1 MLNDRVTPTLEDVS
15 KRAGVSTAT
24 VSRCLNAPDRVA
36 DATRERVMKAVADLG
51 YTPNFAA
58 RVMAAKRTNTI
69 GAIVPTMEN
78 AIFARGIQAF
88 QEELYRAGYTLLVAS
103 AGYRPEMEEAQIRT
117 MVARGADALLLIGHE
132 RSDAIYDYL
141 ATQRVPVVIAWSYD
155 PDRPQ
160 VSVGFD
166 NRQAMREIAEAVLR
180 LGHRRLG
187 VISGRK
193 AGNDR
198 VRLRLEGIAEA
209 ASGFG
214 IDAATVRIVEKDY
227 GIESGASAF
236 DELVATLP
244 APTAIICVN
253 DVLAAGVLRR
263 AQARGYDVPAEMSIT
278 GFDDLDYAT
287 IVTPALTTVH
297 VPHREMGER
306 AARELVAMV
315 ESALQG
321 RSIRLETAVTMR
333 GSLAAPRD

>member
-88 QEELYRAGYTLLVAS
+88 QEELNRAGYTLLVAS
-103 AGYRPEMEEAQIRT
+103 TGYRPEMEEAQIRT

-141 ATQRVPVVIAWSYD
+141 ATQRVPVVIAWLYD

-193 AGNDR
+193 AGN
-198 VRLRLEGIAEA
+198 
-209 ASGFG
+209 
-214 IDAATVRIVEKDY
+214 
-227 GIESGASAF
+227 
-236 DELVATLP
+236 
-244 APTAIICVN
+244 
-253 DVLAAGVLRR
+253 
-263 AQARGYDVPAEMSIT
+263 
-278 GFDDLDYAT
+278 
-287 IVTPALTTVH
+287 
-297 VPHREMGER
+297 
-306 AARELVAMV
+306 
-315 ESALQG
+315 
-321 RSIRLETAVTMR
+321 
-333 GSLAAPRD
+333 